1 MFHWGDI
8 VKKMVSKVGVLVK
21 RCKGQ
26 SVDIEGL
33 SIEGGRS
40 NILHA
45 LIYSR
50 KYLPALSQSKALVLT
65 QVKAI
70 DPSNRLK

>member
-1 MFHWGDI
+1 M
-8 VKKMVSKVGVLVK
+8 KKVLSKVVVLVK

-26 SVDIEGL
+26 SVDIERL

-40 NILHA
+40 NILRA
-45 LIYSR
+45 MI
-50 KYLPALSQSKALVLT
+50 YLPALRQSKAVVLK

-70 DPSNRLK
+70 VPMLLFN

>member
-1 MFHWGDI
+1 ML
-8 VKKMVSKVGVLVK
+8 SKVGILVK
-21 RCKGQ
+21 RYKGQ